1 MKIAV
6 YVQSNLKNTM
16 KVKER
21 WMSVELIV
29 YAENSQRLIFDNGW
43 RGRPTNKVKNLR
55 QEKIPAFS
63 FFFISFLYKKEGGK
77 RVGRL
82 QPNRS

>member
-6 YVQSNLKNTM
+6 CVQSNLKDTM

-21 WMSVELIV
+21 WISVELIV
-29 YAENSQRLIFDNGW
+29 YAESSQRLIFDNGW
-43 RGRPTNKVKNLR
+43 RGRPTDKVKNLR

-63 FFFISFLYKKEGGK
+63 FFFISFLHKKEGGK

>member
-6 YVQSNLKNTM
+6 YVQSNLKDTM

-43 RGRPTNKVKNLR
+43 
-55 QEKIPAFS
+55 
-63 FFFISFLYKKEGGK
+63 
-77 RVGRL
+77 
-82 QPNRS
+82 

>member
-55 QEKIPAFS
+55 QEKIPALS